1 MFSLEP
7 IDDGLSLT
15 WNNQLLLNYHF
26 QTDGPRTFWNPLQ
39 LPDSPPLTMNQP
51 DDHVHHQG
59 MWVAWKKINGVNFWE
74 QPKPGSDPTGY
85 GKIVHQ
91 RVLNQTVDAERTQ
104 FTTENAW
111 IDWQDTTHLIETRQT
126 VVFPPQSD
134 HLIIDVGLTFTPKGR
149 DVTLDLN
156 RGEPGGGGLFYS
168 GLIIRFDNAMTPG
181 QLLDADGR
189 TETMDIF
196 GKQSRWCGFA
206 GKHQSD
212 GQVYGAT
219 IINHPSNP
227 RHPTTWWVRN
237 RENYGILHPSPTYY
251 EPLHLAE
258 GGQLVFNYRV
268 VLHKGFVNPG
278 LLKGIAS
285 TYGTSP

>member
-1 MFSLEP
+1 MFLLDS

-15 WNNQLLLNYHF
+15 WNGNTLLNYHF
-26 QTDGPRTFWNPLQ
+26 QTGGPRAYWHPLQ
-39 LPDSPPLTMNQP
+39 LPDSPPLTMNRP
-51 DDHVHHQG
+51 GDHVHHQG

-74 QPKPGSDPTGY
+74 QPRPGGDPTGF

-91 RVLNQTVDAERTQ
+91 RILDQTTDETHVA

-111 IDWQDTTHLIETRQT
+111 MDWQGTTHLTEIRQT
-126 VVFPPQSD
+126 TVFSPQPD
-134 HLIIDVGLTFTPKGR
+134 YLIIDVRLKFMPAHH

-156 RGEPGGGGLFYS
+156 RGEPGQGGLFYS

-181 QLLDADGR
+181 ELLDANGR

-206 GKHQSD
+206 GKHESN

-219 IINHPSNP
+219 IIDHPSNFY
-227 RHPTTWWVRN
+227 HPTTWWVRN
-237 RENYGILHPSPTYY
+237 RENYGILHLSPTYY
-251 EPLHLAE
+251 EPLQIAKDDWLA
-258 GGQLVFNYRV
+258 FKYRV
-268 VLHKGFVNPG
+268 VLHKGFVNPELIG
-278 LLKGIAS
+278 AIAS
-285 TYGTSP
+285 DYESS